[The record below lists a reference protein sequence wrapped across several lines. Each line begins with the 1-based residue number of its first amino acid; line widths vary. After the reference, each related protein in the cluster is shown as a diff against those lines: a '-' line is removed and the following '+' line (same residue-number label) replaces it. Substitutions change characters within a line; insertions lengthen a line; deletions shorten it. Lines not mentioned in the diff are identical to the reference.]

1 MQNKELMIEVE
12 QRIKNIYWE
21 NTNID
26 FQDERGDG
34 RHFFISIISEKFEW
48 FSRIERSQ
56 QIYKILDDL
65 LKKDYI
71 HALRMKLKT
80 PSELK

>member
-1 MQNKELMIEVE
+1 MQNVELIKEVE
-12 QRIKNIYWE
+12 QRIVDSYWKGVD
-21 NTNID
+21 ID
-26 FQDERGDG
+26 FQDERWDG
-34 RHFFISIISEKFEW
+34 KHFYISIVSDKFEW
-48 FSRIERSQ
+48 LSRIERSQ

-80 PSELK
+80 SNEL